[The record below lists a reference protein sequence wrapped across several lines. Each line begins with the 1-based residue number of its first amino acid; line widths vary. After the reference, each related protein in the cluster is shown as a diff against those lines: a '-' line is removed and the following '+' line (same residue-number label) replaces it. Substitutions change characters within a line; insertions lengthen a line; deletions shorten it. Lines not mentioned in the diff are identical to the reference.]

1 MFIKTENKI
10 IGINDNS
17 RIYLKNYEFETGYK
31 YPEYGD
37 GVILMCNGEEIKA
50 YKKIICNGNRYLY
63 RETISENMKKAQE
76 DLDKIYEALKNNKRF
91 VEI

>member
-50 YKKIICNGNRYLY
+50 YKKN
-63 RETISENMKKAQE
+63 NMQWE
-76 DLDKIYEALKNNKRF
+76 QIF
-91 VEI
+91 I

>member
-1 MFIKTENKI
+1 MEKKLK
-10 IGINDNS
+10 
-17 RIYLKNYEFETGYK
+17 RI
-31 YPEYGD
+31 
-37 GVILMCNGEEIKA
+37 
-50 YKKIICNGNRYLY
+50 KKIICSGNRYLY

>member
-37 GVILMCNGEEIKA
+37 GVILMYNGEEIKA
-50 YKKIICNGNRYLY
+50 YKKIICSGNRYLY

>member
-1 MFIKTENKI
+1 MMYYE
-10 IGINDNS
+10 IGQFLSQKVNA
-17 RIYLKNYEFETGYK
+17 G
-31 YPEYGD
+31 EYGD

>member
-1 MFIKTENKI
+1 MIILFIKTENKI

-50 YKKIICNGNRYLY
+50 YKKIIKDLLKFKF
-63 RETISENMKKAQE
+63 EVVLWKK
-76 DLDKIYEALKNNKRF
+76 DK
-91 VEI
+91 

>member
-37 GVILMCNGEEIKA
+37 GVILMCNGEEFKA
-50 YKKIICNGNRYLY
+50 YKKIICSGNRYLY